1 MMQAVIPEG
10 SIFNGF
16 TGSRELIE
24 GFSTYCAALLDAAH
38 RRLWNRR
45 SYALA

>member
-1 MMQAVIPEG
+1 LNKGI
-10 SIFNGF
+10 
-16 TGSRELIE
+16 
-24 GFSTYCAALLDAAH
+24 STYCAALLDATH